1 MNRQRTPLKL
11 VALLSVLA
19 GCATPAPKVDDTDA
33 PAQDSDTVVDDTGAE
48 TSPEATFAEL
58 QETFFIPSC
67 GGAGCH
73 DSVSNAG
80 GLDLE
85 SEGAFDRLMNDPC
98 ENEIAVAEGLSRV
111 APGAPEESF
120 LYMKLTD
127 PRGMG
132 DIMPPWGAV
141 DDASQAI
148 IAAWIERG
156 AEP

>member
-1 MNRQRTPLKL
+1 MNRHMTPLKA
-11 VALLSVLA
+11 VALLAAMA
-19 GCATPAPKVDDTDA
+19 GCATPAPKGDDTEA
-33 PAQDSDTVVDDTGAE
+33 PAYDTEPAPDDTGTAAG
-48 TSPEATFAEL
+48 PDATFADL
-58 QETFFIPSC
+58 QESFFIPSC

-73 DSVSNAG
+73 DSLSNAG
-80 GLDLE
+80 GLDIE

-98 ENEIAVAEGLSRV
+98 ENEIAVAEGLSRI

-141 DDASQAI
+141 DEASQQA